1 MYRKLILCTFLI
13 EAAFGSLLD
22 GDFNLFDGVRLVS
35 VKDSNSIEDGR
46 SFGDTPL
53 YRIAKFLQ
61 NHELHVKLP
70 NLIEKDKITQIFS
83 ESLNIIDDSY
93 KDKAGK

>member
-1 MYRKLILCTFLI
+1 MYRKLILSAFLI
-13 EAAFGSLLD
+13 EAVFGSILD
-22 GDFNLFDGVRLVS
+22 GDFNIFDGVRLVS

-83 ESLNIIDDSY
+83 ESLKVIDDSY
-93 KDKAGK
+93 KDKAGE